1 MNQSNKYKVYFE
13 QYDQYGYSSNYSWEE
28 REYDCNSY
36 EELIKKY
43 VVILIQT
50 TKYPNRY
57 RDVRA
62 YELKELLLL
71 PDDIDVNKELERL
84 EDENKKYIEDKNIKK
99 DKEKKEQEER
109 EYKYYLELKDKYE
122 KK

>member
-13 QYDQYGYSSNYSWEE
+13 EYDQYGDSSNYSWEE

-36 EELIKKY
+36 EELIREY
-43 VVILIQT
+43 VAILIRT
-50 TKYPNRY
+50 TKYPEFY

-84 EDENKKYIEDKNIKK
+84 ENENKKYIEDKNIKK